1 MNHLAQL
8 VKNTY
13 TKYNI
18 NFEKNIIFTNEEHK
32 FRVSCLKEE
41 WNEYLESIA
50 REDSLDAL
58 VDLLYFVFGTIERQ
72 VGIEN
77 FIFKEVYTDALIN
90 DIINKYS
97 ETKDIYLMND
107 LIYAI
112 YSLVLFNHFGDIFEE
127 AFKRVNEANM
137 KKEIGTLQKRGSFQ
151 LDLIKPMGWK
161 SPILIDLL
169 EAQ

>member
-41 WNEYLESIA
+41 WNEYLESMT

-77 FIFKEVYTDALIN
+77 FIFKEVYTDVLIN
-90 DIINKYS
+90 VTFEADESII
-97 ETKDIYLMND
+97 
-107 LIYAI
+107 
-112 YSLVLFNHFGDIFEE
+112 F
-127 AFKRVNEANM
+127 
-137 KKEIGTLQKRGSFQ
+137 GTLNTDYAKNELKWYESQSLNVYDIPDKVPQIWINVSDKDGFINSNY
-151 LDLIKPMGWK
+151 GWCIFSEENK
-161 SPILIDLL
+161 NQFDNVVKNS
-169 EAQ
+169 

>member
-41 WNEYLESIA
+41 WNEYLESIT

-107 LIYAI
+107 LIHVI
-112 YSLVLFNHFGDIFEE
+112 YSLVLFNHFEDVFEE
-127 AFKRVNEANM
+127 AFNRVNMQICNCIINPKNKNNWLSLFANANDFYYIT
-137 KKEIGTLQKRGSFQ
+137 KQH
-151 LDLIKPMGWK
+151 
-161 SPILIDLL
+161 
-169 EAQ
+169 